1 MAVNEAARRERCSQL
16 HQYFSV
22 LFSVRPLPTP
32 RATLHDSNLLC
43 YSYYMTLRSW
53 AVLLSLAFWLLL
65 GVRDVLCWRFL
76 FITAS

>member
-1 MAVNEAARRERCSQL
+1 MQPATPILLSAVFGASSPHPARHVARQQS
-16 HQYFSV
+16 
-22 LFSVRPLPTP
+22 
-32 RATLHDSNLLC
+32 ALLLVC
-43 YSYYMTLRSW
+43 CSYYITLRSW